1 MLTRGHIIG
10 KLIDDLAILKGQI
23 ELRNKAGIFDLTKFS
38 EDFFREL
45 LNIIYG
51 LGLKNLN
58 ESRSNEP
65 GLDLGDIHNKIAFQI
80 TSEKTSS
87 KINSTLDKITKEQ
100 KSIYNTFNVLI
111 IGDKQNSY
119 SLTQDLVDSVGFKE
133 KENLLDLTNIAKVI
147 VTLDL
152 VDLHQIHDLFKR
164 DLRNVTIELE
174 PMDSDGNFESSIFNS
189 IEVISNKPP
198 ENVELLEEHFEVS
211 LDISDYEALYHNL
224 ASVPRKFR
232 EYICLIA
239 ERGKH
244 KEYNKGGQLEY
255 GILALKLSTYLE
267 IKEEDLFQEMLVI
280 EDENLLYLGE
290 ETDSYDR
297 NVYSYVID
305 SSELNIIIEYLKE
318 KNLSIRKL
326 IMKLDFS
333 ILESQSA

>member
-10 KLIDDLAILKGQI
+10 KLIDDLSILKGQI

-51 LGLKNLN
+51 FSLKNLN

-65 GLDLGDIHNKIAFQI
+65 GLDLGDIPNKVAYQI
-80 TSEKTSS
+80 TSEKTSA
-87 KINSTLDKITKEQ
+87 KINSTLDKITEEQ
-100 KSIYNTFNVLI
+100 ISKYNTFNVLI
-111 IGDKQNSY
+111 IGDKQNTY
-119 SLTQDLVDSVGFKE
+119 RLTQDLVDKVNFKE
-133 KENLLDLTNIAKVI
+133 KENLLDLTDIAKVI

-174 PMDSDGNFESSIFNS
+174 PMDSEGNFESSIFNRVE
-189 IEVISNKPP
+189 IISNKPP
-198 ENVELLEEHFEVS
+198 ENVKALEEHFEVT
-211 LDISDYEALYHNL
+211 LDIANYVELYHKL

-239 ERGKH
+239 ERGKY
-244 KEYNKGGQLEY
+244 KEYNRGQHEY

-267 IKEEDLFQEMLVI
+267 IKERELFEEMLVI
-280 EDENLLYLGE
+280 EDENLLYLGK
-290 ETDSYDR
+290 ETDEYDR
-297 NVYSYVID
+297 NIYSYVLD
-305 SSELNIIIEYLKE
+305 STELNNIIEFLMN

-333 ILESQSA
+333 VLEDQSA